1 MMAAAR
7 LNKPGRRSRSAE
19 ERLWHIATT
28 PGDVARQ

>member
-7 LNKPGRRSRSAE
+7 LNQPGRRSRSPE